1 MLNSRSG
8 RTPARTSQVH
18 AIPSVF
24 ATKTTP
30 TVPSASGGYEPLV
43 KSVLQRRLVSEIF
56 VYSALFCCGA
66 VLGWP
71 TRGGA
76 GLVQKLF
83 TSLLYASTFWV
94 AGALPSIIL
103 RKRYVTGDS
112 SLATSPSKTV
122 RQALCKP
129 ITFHAVLTHVASAI
143 LVATIHAFV
152 SSEAKLSLFVKS
164 KKHPHYLNGRLIFL
178 LCSQVLLALA
188 FTMRNTMLDRYL
200 FRSSARRPF
209 ALLNIAKTMAVAR
222 LLTTIVVVLSM
233 ITIALVKVFALPI
246 LYRVPFA
253 SLLLK
258 PFAGHF
264 MRSSLISLF
273 PSHHLASIFQVWCLG
288 SVTVDVWEFSNAL
301 FDFYV
306 PMPVRVGLSSA
317 DPIVTL
323 VSGTTST
330 DKIIKQFAYS
340 ELNDIAGDD
349 SPAAA
354 GAQRTALFND
364 QKFLPSLWSSLVR
377 VSLVTLGQDYQ
388 HFVRKGAP
396 APPPPAAPAAPRAAD
411 PILPSTPKKLLQKP
425 IYQSARQSPIR
436 NVIDSL
442 AADGSFAQ
450 AIEETHVPEVF
461 RSVTN
466 AVVEPANAA
475 AKHEVQKVREA
486 GMSFLGRLRSRVGG
500 VASGALTQYAPAR
513 VNDLVETC
521 HAWWTKERLGKVVEG
536 YLPNRELDV
545 LIVQVLARLVCA
557 SLTEDR
563 YGVVQRDIPKI
574 LEAMLSFLSE
584 IETYQKEVSALYT
597 PPPTN
602 VRLSVKELDE
612 SEFIRGQ
619 VERAGEVLGEVGDA
633 LKDGVA
639 SIVRTFGDKLLAFKF
654 PPKTASKLQGFMDY
668 C

>member
-8 RTPARTSQVH
+8 PTPARTSQVH

-30 TVPSASGGYEPLV
+30 TIPSASGGYEPLV

-56 VYSALFCCGA
+56 VYSALFCWVAIFC
-66 VLGWP
+66 WP
-71 TRGGA
+71 TWGGG

-83 TSLLYASTFWV
+83 TLLLYASTFWI

-103 RKRYVTGDS
+103 RKRYITADS

-129 ITFHAVLTHVASAI
+129 ITFHAVLTHTASAI
-143 LVATIHAFV
+143 LIATIHAFV
-152 SSEAKLSLFVKS
+152 SSGAKLSLFVKS

-188 FTMRNTMLDRYL
+188 FTVRNTMLDRYL

-222 LLTTIVVVLSM
+222 LLTTITVVLSM
-233 ITIALVKVFALPI
+233 ITIALAKVFMLPI

-253 SLLLK
+253 PWLLRPLT
-258 PFAGHF
+258 GHF
-264 MRSSLISLF
+264 VRSSVASLF
-273 PSHHLASIFQVWCLG
+273 PLHHLGLILQAWSLG

-306 PMPVRVGLSSA
+306 PMPVHVGLSSA

-330 DKIIKQFAYS
+330 DKIIKQFAYA

-349 SPAAA
+349 SPAA

-364 QKFLPSLWSSLVR
+364 QKFMPSLWSSLTR

-388 HFVRKGAP
+388 RFIHKGAP
-396 APPPPAAPAAPRAAD
+396 APPPSAAPAAPRAAD

-521 HAWWTKERLGKVVEG
+521 HAWWTKDRLGKVVEG

-584 IETYQKEVSALYT
+584 IETYQKEVNALYT

-612 SEFIRGQ
+612 SEFVRGQ

>member
-200 FRSSARRPF
+200 FR
-209 ALLNIAKTMAVAR
+209 
-222 LLTTIVVVLSM
+222 
-233 ITIALVKVFALPI
+233 
-246 LYRVPFA
+246 
-253 SLLLK
+253 
-258 PFAGHF
+258 HF

>member
-18 AIPSVF
+18 AIPSIF

-30 TVPSASGGYEPLV
+30 TIPSASAGYEPLV
-43 KSVLQRRLVSEIF
+43 KAVLQRRLVSEIF
-56 VYSALFCCGA
+56 VYSALFCWGA
-66 VLGWP
+66 VFYWSIWGS
-71 TRGGA
+71 GG
-76 GLVQKLF
+76 LLHKLF
-83 TSLLYASTFWV
+83 ASLLYASTFWIV
-94 AGALPSIIL
+94 GALPSIIL
-103 RKRYVTGDS
+103 RKRYVTADS
-112 SLATSPSKTV
+112 SVASSPSKTV
-122 RQALCKP
+122 RRALCKP
-129 ITFHAVLTHVASAI
+129 ITFHALLTHVASAI
-143 LVATIHAFV
+143 LIAMFV
-152 SSEAKLSLFVKS
+152 SSEALFVKS

-178 LCSQVLLALA
+178 LCSQVLLAVA
-188 FTMRNTMLDRYL
+188 FTMRNAMLDRYL
-200 FRSSARRPF
+200 LRSSARQPF
-209 ALLNIAKTMAVAR
+209 ALVNIAKTMAVAR
-222 LLTTIVVVLSM
+222 LLTTITVALSM
-233 ITIALVKVFALPI
+233 VAIALAKVFMLPV

-253 SLLLK
+253 SLFLR

-264 MRSSLISLF
+264 MRSSIISLL
-273 PSHHLASIFQVWCLG
+273 PSHHLASIVQAWSLG

-306 PMPVRVGLSSA
+306 PTPVRIGLASA

-330 DKIIKQFAYS
+330 DKIIKQFAYA
-340 ELNDIAGDD
+340 ELQDIASSD
-349 SPAAA
+349 SPTAS
-354 GAQRTALFND
+354 AQRAALFND
-364 QKFLPSLWSSLVR
+364 QKFMPSLWSSHTR
-377 VSLVTLGQDYQ
+377 ESLITLGRDYQ
-388 HFVRKGAP
+388 HFIRKGAP
-396 APPPPAAPAAPRAAD
+396 APPPPTAPAAPRAAD
-411 PILPSTPKKLLQKP
+411 PILPSTPKKLIQKP
-425 IYQSARQSPIR
+425 IYQSARQSPIH

-450 AIEETHVPEVF
+450 AIEETHVPDIF

-486 GMSFLGRLRSRVGG
+486 GMSFLGHLKSQARG
-500 VASGALTQYAPAR
+500 VVSGAMTQYAPAR
-513 VNDLVETC
+513 VNGLVETC
-521 HAWWTKERLGKVVEG
+521 LLTH
-536 YLPNRELDV
+536 
-545 LIVQVLARLVCA
+545 LVCA

-584 IETYQKEVSALYT
+584 IEVYQKEVNALYT

-612 SEFIRGQ
+612 SEFVRGQ

>member
-30 TVPSASGGYEPLV
+30 TIPSASAGYDPLV
-43 KSVLQRRLVSEIF
+43 KAVLQRRLVSEIF
-56 VYSALFCCGA
+56 VYSAFFCWGA
-66 VLGWP
+66 AFCWSIWGS
-71 TRGGA
+71 G
-76 GLVQKLF
+76 GLVHKLF
-83 TSLLYASTFWV
+83 ASLLYASTFWIV
-94 AGALPSIIL
+94 GALPSIIL
-103 RKRYVTGDS
+103 RKRYVTADS
-112 SLATSPSKTV
+112 SIANSPSKTV

-129 ITFHAVLTHVASAI
+129 ITFHALLTHVASAI
-143 LVATIHAFV
+143 LIATIHAFV
-152 SSEAKLSLFVKS
+152 SSEAKLTLFVKS

-178 LCSQVLLALA
+178 LCSQVLLASA
-188 FTMRNTMLDRYL
+188 FTMRNAMLDRYL
-200 FRSSARRPF
+200 LRSSVRQPF
-209 ALLNIAKTMAVAR
+209 ALVNIAKTVAVAR
-222 LLTTIVVVLSM
+222 LLTTITVALSM
-233 ITIALVKVFALPI
+233 AAIALAKVFMLPV

-253 SLLLK
+253 SLLLR

-264 MRSSLISLF
+264 MRSSIISLL
-273 PSHHLASIFQVWCLG
+273 PSHHLATIVQAWSLG

-306 PMPVRVGLSSA
+306 PMPVRIGLASA

-323 VSGTTST
+323 VSGATST
-330 DKIIKQFAYS
+330 DKIIKQFAYA
-340 ELNDIAGDD
+340 ELQDIASSD
-349 SPAAA
+349 SPTAS
-354 GAQRTALFND
+354 AQRTALFND
-364 QKFLPSLWSSLVR
+364 QKFMPSLWSSLTR
-377 VSLVTLGQDYQ
+377 ESLITLGHDYQ
-388 HFVRKGAP
+388 HFIRKGAP
-396 APPPPAAPAAPRAAD
+396 APPPPTAPAAPRATD
-411 PILPSTPKKLLQKP
+411 PILPSTPKKLIQKP
-425 IYQSARQSPIR
+425 IYQSARQSPIH

-450 AIEETHVPEVF
+450 AIEETHVPDVF

-486 GMSFLGRLRSRVGG
+486 GMSFLGHLKSQAGG
-500 VASGALTQYAPAR
+500 VVAGAMTQYAPAR
-513 VNDLVETC
+513 VNDFLETC
-521 HAWWTKERLGKVVEG
+521 RAWWTKERLGKVVEG
-536 YLPNRELDV
+536 YLPNRQLDV
-545 LIVQVLARLVCA
+545 LIVQVLTHLVCA

-584 IETYQKEVSALYT
+584 IEVYQKEVNALYT

-612 SEFIRGQ
+612 SEFVRGQ